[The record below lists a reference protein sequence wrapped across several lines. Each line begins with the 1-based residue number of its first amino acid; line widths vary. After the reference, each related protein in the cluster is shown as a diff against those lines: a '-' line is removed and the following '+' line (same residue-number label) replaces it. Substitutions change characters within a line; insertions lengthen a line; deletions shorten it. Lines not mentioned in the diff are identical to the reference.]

1 MNNSKD
7 NLDIVFLGLAQN
19 CEKYLDN
26 FFDLINKIKTKI
38 NLKVIIGE
46 NGSNDFTFEKIQQ
59 NIKHNKDILFVDTT
73 FIEDYDDRIKRL
85 ALARQKLKKF

>member
-26 FFDLINKIKTKI
+26 FFDLINSKTKI

-46 NGSNDFTFEKIQQ
+46 NGSNDFTFEKYNKILSI
-59 NIKHNKDILFVDTT
+59 IKTYYL
-73 FIEDYDDRIKRL
+73 
-85 ALARQKLKKF
+85 

>member
-1 MNNSKD
+1 MK
-7 NLDIVFLGLAQN
+7 IF
-19 CEKYLDN
+19 DN

-59 NIKHNKDILFVDTT
+59 HADNSDILFVDTT
-73 FIEDYDDRIKRL
+73 FIEDYDDRIKDWHLLYKIKRS
-85 ALARQKLKKF
+85 FS